1 MMGMENAME
10 RTQALA
16 TSHFARRPAPVKPS
30 RHKQQRHTKVEIS
43 ISCPLSEYTEYKQY
57 NDQDTSETI
66 TVIFV
71 SNQN

>member
-1 MMGMENAME
+1 MS
-10 RTQALA
+10 L
-16 TSHFARRPAPVKPS
+16 
-30 RHKQQRHTKVEIS
+30 HKQQRHTKVEIS
-43 ISCPLSEYTEYKQY
+43 ISCPLSEYIEYKQY